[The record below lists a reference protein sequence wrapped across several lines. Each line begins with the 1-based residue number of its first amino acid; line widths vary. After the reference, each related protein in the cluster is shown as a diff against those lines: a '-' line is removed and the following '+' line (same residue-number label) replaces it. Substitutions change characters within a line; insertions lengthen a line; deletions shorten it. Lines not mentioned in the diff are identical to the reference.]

1 MKKYISMMLLALSFG
16 FISCDVETNEDAG
29 GTSVE
34 NVAGHWTVTF
44 YKSGAQ
50 MDLTKKTNADL
61 DALKD
66 WSAASG
72 KVSIYTY
79 NTADN
84 QNNIMWFSDYAAK
97 SSDYSFWQYK
107 IKVNVNYA
115 AKTFSCDTI
124 SNTSYDGCNI
134 TVVGGKILPGA
145 AITPRGAKAD
155 SIVAYVQFSDDKKP
169 YVYKMS
175 GYRYTGFSA
184 DN

>member
-44 YKSGAQ
+44 YQSAET
-50 MDLTKKTNADL
+50 MDLTTKTSAQL
-61 DALKD
+61 DALTN
-66 WSAASG
+66 WEQASN

-79 NTADN
+79 NTAEN
-84 QNNIMWFSDYAAK
+84 LNNVMWFSDYPAK
-97 SSDYSFWQYK
+97 ISDYSFWQYK

-169 YVYKMS
+169 YVYKMT

>member
-16 FISCDVETNEDAG
+16 FVSCDVETNEDAG

-44 YKSGAQ
+44 YQSGTQ
-50 MDLTKKTNADL
+50 MDLTKKTSTDL

-66 WSAASG
+66 WSAASN

-84 QNNIMWFSDYAAK
+84 LNNVMWFSDYSAK
-97 SSDYSFWQYK
+97 SADASFWKYK

-124 SNTSYDGCNI
+124 ANTSYTGCNI

-145 AITPRGAKAD
+145 ATTPRGAKAD
-155 SIVAYVQFSDDKKP
+155 SIVAYVQFSDDSKP
-169 YVYKMS
+169 NVYKMT